1 MHTVLEMRSALET
14 DFQRANPLNGRF
26 PDAPDWVV
34 RRIYEKRN
42 ALTLTP
48 LPREVEIR
56 SLRSI
61 MATARPAPESKN
73 QEALGL
79 RLMIAR
85 MFNGN

>member
-1 MHTVLEMRSALET
+1 MQIAEMRSALET
-14 DFQRANPLNGRF
+14 DHAKRGMGAF
-26 PDAPDWVV
+26 PNMPAWAV
-34 RRIYEKRN
+34 RRVFEKRHG
-42 ALTLTP
+42 LSLTP
-48 LPREVEIR
+48 LPREVEVR